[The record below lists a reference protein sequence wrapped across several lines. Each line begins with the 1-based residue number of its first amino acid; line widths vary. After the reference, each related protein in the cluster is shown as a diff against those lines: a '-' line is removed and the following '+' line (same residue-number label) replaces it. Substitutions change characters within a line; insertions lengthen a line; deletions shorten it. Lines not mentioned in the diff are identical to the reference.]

1 MTKGER
7 AVLKAVR
14 AAVRYFEE
22 DGKTTA
28 DGWPDDTGLF
38 ITRAD
43 PGDEDFTLG
52 DLRAF
57 VAVNR
62 GKR

>member
-1 MTKGER
+1 MTKAER

-22 DGKTTA
+22 DGKHTA
-28 DGWPDDTGLF
+28 DGWPDDTELY

-43 PGDEDFTLG
+43 EGEADFTLG
-52 DLRAF
+52 DLRKF
-57 VAVNR
+57 VALHK
-62 GKR
+62 GKK

>member
-1 MTKGER
+1 MKQGER

-14 AAVRYFEE
+14 ATVRYFE
-22 DGKTTA
+22 DVKTTA
-28 DGWPDDTGLF
+28 AGWPDDTGLF

-43 PGDEDFTLG
+43 DGDEDFTLG
-52 DLRAF
+52 DLRKF
-57 VAVNR
+57 VAENK

>member
-1 MTKGER
+1 MTKAER

-22 DGKTTA
+22 DATPGP
-28 DGWPDDTGLF
+28 GWPDDTELY

-43 PGDEDFTLG
+43 EGEADFTLG

-57 VAVNR
+57 VALHK